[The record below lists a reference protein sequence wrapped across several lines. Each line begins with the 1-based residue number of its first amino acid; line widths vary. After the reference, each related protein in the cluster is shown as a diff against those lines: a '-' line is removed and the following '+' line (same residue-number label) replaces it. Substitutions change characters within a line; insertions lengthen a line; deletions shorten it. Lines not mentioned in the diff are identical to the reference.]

1 MRTEVLKETTLFVSD
16 LEAAESFYTNTVGL
30 VVDGRVEDQHSLLQ
44 YDNGSLILFQTPTT
58 SIDNED
64 ILSEP
69 DKVGQVSFGI
79 SSADISS
86 WRKRLYKQNVSIEE
100 EIAWPNG
107 AQSIIFHDPAGN
119 RIELKT
125 QRQRSQDVAK
135 EEQIRKE
142 IPGGLN
148 AKWKIYHALKSGRQ
162 RGSTS
167 GD

>member
-1 MRTEVLKETTLFVSD
+1 MRTEVLKETTLYVSD
-16 LEAAESFYTNTVGL
+16 LEAAESFYTNIVGL
-30 VVDGRVEDQHSLLQ
+30 EVAERVKDQYSLLQ
-44 YDNGSLILFQTPTT
+44 YDDSTLILFQTPIT
-58 SIDNED
+58 SIENEGAP
-64 ILSEP
+64 SGP
-69 DKVGQVSFGI
+69 NKVGQVSFGI
-79 SSADISS
+79 SPADISS

-100 EIAWPNG
+100 EITWPNR
-107 AQSIIFHDPAGN
+107 AQSIIFRDPDGN

-125 QRQRSQDVAK
+125 QNRQSQDMAK